1 MAGLELAG
9 GSSNLPLPA
18 NFTPCLP
25 AVDQL
30 TEARPARDDE
40 KQRPPP
46 ATKQKGAHNKTSAHP
61 TKDRPMSDRP
71 NTHGSAGVNQPA
83 KPLSAAVAAQP
94 PKRTFEDLV
103 KGDKFKSQL
112 TAALPKHLTPDRFV
126 RVVLTAAMRTPLL
139 LQCTQDSLF
148 LALLNCAASG
158 LEPDGRRAHLIP
170 YKNNKKG
177 IYECQLIFD
186 YKGLAEL
193 AMHSGLVSNIHA
205 ELVCDKDEFEE
216 DRGQVLKHKI
226 NRREPRGEPYAAYCL
241 VRMKD
246 GTEKAEVMSRFEI
259 EDIRDRSQGYIAFQK
274 GYTKTNPWV
283 TDEGE
288 MWKKTVARRVFKWI
302 PLSPE
307 IRENIERDDEQR
319 GEINVTGSA
328 ALPSLGELM
337 PHGDPEGEDGV
348 SFNPGADGAEPG
360 GDEPVIERAPTR
372 EDLEMQVKNL
382 LLDHDVGETQLFIY
396 AKKVKL
402 VPEGIDEL
410 FALPTEVLQKLSVAI
425 PSLSTKKGGAK

>member
-1 MAGLELAG
+1 
-9 GSSNLPLPA
+9 
-18 NFTPCLP
+18 
-25 AVDQL
+25 
-30 TEARPARDDE
+30 
-40 KQRPPP
+40 
-46 ATKQKGAHNKTSAHP
+46 
-61 TKDRPMSDRP
+61 MSDRP
-71 NTHGSAGVNQPA
+71 NTHGTAGVNTPA
-83 KPLSAAVAAQP
+83 KPLSSAVAAP
-94 PKRTFEDLV
+94 PKKTFEDLV

-139 LQCTQDSLF
+139 LQCTQESLF
-148 LALLNCAASG
+148 LSLLNCAASG

-170 YKNNKKG
+170 FKNTKKG

-193 AMHSGLVSNIHA
+193 AMRSGLVSNIHA

-226 NRREPRGEPYAAYCL
+226 NRRELRGEPYAAYCL

-259 EDIRDRSQGYIAFQK
+259 EEIRDRSQGYIAFKK
-274 GYTKTNPWV
+274 GYTKTNPWD
-283 TDEGE
+283 TDMGE
-288 MWKKTVARRVFKWI
+288 MWKKTAARRVFKWI

-307 IRENIERDDEQR
+307 IRESIERDDEPR
-319 GEINVTGSA
+319 NEINVTGSA
-328 ALPSLGELM
+328 ALPSLGDLM

-348 SFNPGADGAEPG
+348 NGEPGESSEAQVVDEAEP
-360 GDEPVIERAPTR
+360 APTR
-372 EDLEMQVKNL
+372 EEIEEDIKNL
-382 LLDHDVGETQLFIY
+382 LLDHGVGETQLFIY

-410 FALPTEVLQKLSVAI
+410 FALPTEALQKLTVAI